1 MCEHLSSLNYNAKK
15 ANRFFYDKTFIMAN
29 LCKWESLRQIETGI
43 RSSKNF
49 GNGINLM
56 SISHS
61 QISRRLIDLD
71 TRDLAELLGHF
82 ASHYWLLQ
90 SNAIGF
96 CKSSSEKRRRVKVNR
111 KYRSPYDMERISS
124 LLAQ

>member
-1 MCEHLSSLNYNAKK
+1 MI
-15 ANRFFYDKTFIMAN
+15 KTFIIAN

-56 SISHS
+56 SISHT

-82 ASHYWLLQ
+82 ASHYWL
-90 SNAIGF
+90 
-96 CKSSSEKRRRVKVNR
+96 
-111 KYRSPYDMERISS
+111 
-124 LLAQ
+124 

>member
-1 MCEHLSSLNYNAKK
+1 
-15 ANRFFYDKTFIMAN
+15 MAN

-49 GNGINLM
+49 GNGINLK
-56 SISHS
+56 SINHS

-71 TRDLAELLGHF
+71 TRDFAELLGHF